1 MAIRDMADTQETQD
15 GVCHFYLEGVEVH
28 RGELHAVFRCYW
40 EGKELVSI
48 GIKKGK
54 NIKIKEYVYL
64 TVVDIEKVADQV
76 LILHNPPRSS
86 AKVSIM
92 IDGAPAPGCPPVM
105 TVKVGQNVTVQSM
118 RRALEAGG
126 VNVRRH

>member
-1 MAIRDMADTQETQD
+1 MADTQD
-15 GVCHFYLEGVEVH
+15 GIAHFFLEGIEKH
-28 RGELHAVFRCYW
+28 KGELHAVFRCYC
-40 EGKELVSI
+40 EGVEKCSI

-54 NIKIKEYVYL
+54 NIKIKEYIHL

-92 IDGAPAPGCPPVM
+92 IDGAPAPGCAPVM
-105 TVKVGQNVTVQSM
+105 TVKVGQNITVQSM
-118 RRALEAGG
+118 KRALEVGG